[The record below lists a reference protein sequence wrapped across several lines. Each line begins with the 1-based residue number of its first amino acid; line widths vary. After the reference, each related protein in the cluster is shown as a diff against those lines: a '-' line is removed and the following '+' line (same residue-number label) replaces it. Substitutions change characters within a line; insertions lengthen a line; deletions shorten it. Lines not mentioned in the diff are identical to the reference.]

1 MSKLEMFEPAMCC
14 ATGVCG
20 VDVDPT
26 LVRFSADVRWLAEHG
41 VEVVRNGLGHD
52 AAAFAANPDVVR
64 ELHAGMDR
72 LPIVTVDGRIIS
84 VGVYPSRAQLI
95 QKLGLKVSTAE
106 KPHIKAGACSCKPG
120 EC

>member
-1 MSKLEMFEPAMCC
+1 
-14 ATGVCG
+14 
-20 VDVDPT
+20 
-26 LVRFSADVRWLAEHG
+26 
-41 VEVVRNGLGHD
+41 
-52 AAAFAANPDVVR
+52 
-64 ELHAGMDR
+64 MDR